1 MQPGEEIESLVDE
14 LEQIVNEAKSPIMD
28 NGQKKIV
35 DAQDVYEIL
44 DEIRRI
50 FPQEFSDARRILK
63 EEQEMLDRAQQ
74 QANSIIADAQQQA
87 MILAGDQE
95 VVRLAQQQADGIR
108 DQAAQYE
115 RDTRYNAEEYAD
127 TVLAHLEEN
136 LKSLTSSVSRV
147 RQTLDENSGPR
158 NTTNNTCPGS
168 RRHGAFALCHRRP
181 PLRGGG
187 HPASGGAP

>member
-1 MQPGEEIESLVDE
+1 MQPGEEIESLLDE
-14 LEQIVNEAKSPIMD
+14 LEQMVTEAKSPFTGG
-28 NGQKKIV
+28 GQKKIV

-44 DEIRRI
+44 DEIRRV
-50 FPQEFSDARRILK
+50 FPQEFADARRIVK
-63 EEQEMLDRAQQ
+63 EEQETLDRAQQ
-74 QANSIIADAQQQA
+74 QGDAIIADAQQQA

-136 LKSLTSSVSRV
+136 IKSMLNSVSRV
-147 RQTLDENSGPR
+147 RQTLDENSGSR
-158 NTTNNTCPGS
+158 NQSNNVNW
-168 RRHGAFALCHRRP
+168 
-181 PLRGGG
+181 
-187 HPASGGAP
+187 

>member
-14 LEQIVNEAKSPIMD
+14 LEQIVTEAKSPIMD
-28 NGQKKIV
+28 SGQKKIV
-35 DAQDVYEIL
+35 DAQDIYEIL
-44 DEIRRI
+44 DEIRRV
-50 FPQEFSDARRILK
+50 FPQEF
-63 EEQEMLDRAQQ
+63 
-74 QANSIIADAQQQA
+74 ADAQQQA

-95 VVRLAQQQADGIR
+95 IVRLAQQQADGIR

-136 LKSLTSSVSRV
+136 LKSLTSSVTRV

-158 NTTNNTCPGS
+158 NTTNNVPW
-168 RRHGAFALCHRRP
+168 
-181 PLRGGG
+181 
-187 HPASGGAP
+187 

>member
-14 LEQIVNEAKSPIMD
+14 LEQMVTEAKSPLTGG
-28 NGQKKIV
+28 GQKKIV

-44 DEIRRI
+44 DEIRRV
-50 FPQEFSDARRILK
+50 FPQEFQDARRILK
-63 EEQEMLDRAQQ
+63 AEQETLDRAQQ
-74 QANSIIADAQQQA
+74 QADSIIADAQQQA

-95 VVRLAQQQADGIR
+95 IVRLAQQQADAVR
-108 DQAAQYE
+108 DQASQYE

-136 LKSLTSSVSRV
+136 LKSLTNSVGRV

-158 NTTNNTCPGS
+158 NTSNNVPW
-168 RRHGAFALCHRRP
+168 
-181 PLRGGG
+181 
-187 HPASGGAP
+187 